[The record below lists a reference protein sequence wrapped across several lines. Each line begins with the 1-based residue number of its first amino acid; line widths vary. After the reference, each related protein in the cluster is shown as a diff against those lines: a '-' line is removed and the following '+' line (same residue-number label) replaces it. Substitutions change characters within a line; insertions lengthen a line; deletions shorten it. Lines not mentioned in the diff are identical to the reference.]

1 MKLIYIEIINVKIE
15 ILPKFI
21 FIKLAFI
28 MKSTTSLKPQHKKC
42 YHLKSS
48 QYLLYIFSI
57 EYSPLCYQNFF
68 NPYKNLIFFNQK
80 SLNLILISKAS

>member
-42 YHLKSS
+42 YLLKSR
-48 QYLLYIFSI
+48 QYLLYIF
-57 EYSPLCYQNFF
+57 Q
-68 NPYKNLIFFNQK
+68 
-80 SLNLILISKAS
+80 LNIPHFATKTSSILIKT